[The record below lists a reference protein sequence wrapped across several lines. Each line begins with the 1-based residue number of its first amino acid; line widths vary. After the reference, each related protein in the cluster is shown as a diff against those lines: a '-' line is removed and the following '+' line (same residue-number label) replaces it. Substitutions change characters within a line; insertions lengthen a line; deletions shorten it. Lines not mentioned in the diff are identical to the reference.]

1 MKDGGIPRIGFG
13 TWQLTGAA
21 ATSAVVSAIEV
32 GYRHI
37 DTAQG
42 YGNER
47 EVGAAVARAGVPREQ
62 LFITTKVPPEAFHEF
77 LPSLRRSLEDLR
89 TDQVDL
95 TLIHWPS
102 PGEKVPLKGY
112 VEDLARA
119 QDEGLTRLI
128 GVSNFTID
136 LIDRATAILGGRPL
150 ATNQVEAHVYLQNR
164 RLAAHC
170 AGLGIG
176 LTAYLPLAKGR
187 VADDPALARIAA
199 AHGAE
204 ASQVG
209 LAYLIEL
216 GYVVIPKSADPARQR
231 SNLATGSL
239 KLTAADMAAI
249 AKLDA
254 GRRFIDPAWGPK
266 WD

>member
-13 TWQLTGAA
+13 TWQLSGAA
-21 ATSAVVSAIEV
+21 TIAAVVSAIEA

-47 EVGAAVARAGVPREQ
+47 EVGAAVARAGVPRDQ
-62 LFITTKVPPEAFHEF
+62 LFITTKVPPESFHEF
-77 LPSLRRSLEDLR
+77 LPSLRRSLEHLR

-112 VEDLARA
+112 LEDLARA

-136 LIDRATAILGGRPL
+136 LVDRTMAILAGRPL

-164 RLAAHC
+164 KLAAHC
-170 AGLGIG
+170 AGHGIA

-187 VADDPALARIAA
+187 VADDPELARIAA
-199 AHGAE
+199 AHSAE
-204 ASQVG
+204 ASQVA
-209 LAYLIEL
+209 LAYLMAL

-231 SNLATGSL
+231 SNLAADGV
-239 KLTAADMAAI
+239 KLTEADMAAI
-249 AKLDA
+249 ARLDA